1 MRKTNDVVKF
11 KARLLGVKGMGRIVG
26 GVEAADHEFPWQ
38 VSFQIWLSRKNRFEH
53 FCGGAVISERWIL
66 TAAHCFDKF
75 RTEETWKGII
85 MKVGTNLMYDP
96 KAFNHTIAKVIV
108 HEQWDTVE
116 QANDIALVRL
126 KLKLTFL
133 TKGLQYT
140 INSVCLPKK
149 DFEVAVSTT
158 VTLSGFGQLGEH
170 ESKPDYLQKLDMP
183 IFDHETCIKNYD
195 EHVKL
200 NDMKLCA

>member
-1 MRKTNDVVKF
+1 MNTVCNHR
-11 KARLLGVKGMGRIVG
+11 
-26 GVEAADHEFPWQ
+26 
-38 VSFQIWLSRKNRFEH
+38 
-53 FCGGAVISERWIL
+53 
-66 TAAHCFDKF
+66 F
-75 RTEETWKGII
+75 RTEDSWKGII

-108 HEQWDTVE
+108 HDQWDTVE

-200 NDMKLCA
+200 NDMKLCAGGIGGHDSCMGDSGGPLIYNIEGRMHVIGVVSFGLPCAQKDYPGVYTKVSKYYDW